1 MDNDTT
7 EKVIIV
13 TGASRG
19 IGLAITQ
26 YLLSEAQC
34 HVVAVARSEKP
45 LQDLE
50 RDHHQTGRLITQR
63 GDVADMKFCGQIA
76 DETMSRWG
84 RIDGLVVNHGV
95 LDPVKRISESFVA
108 EWKEAFDINF
118 FGSLALIKACLPFVK
133 HSRGRI
139 IICSSGAATK
149 AYSTWGAYGA
159 SKAVLNHLVQ
169 TLAVEEPEVCT
180 ISVRPG
186 IVNTMMQT
194 SIRETH
200 RQRMDE
206 ADAKKF
212 VDLYE
217 SGGLLQPEQP
227 GRVMGRLV
235 LNATSDLSG
244 KFIDWQAPELKA
256 F

>member
-1 MDNDTT
+1 
-7 EKVIIV
+7 
-13 TGASRG
+13 
-19 IGLAITQ
+19 
-26 YLLSEAQC
+26 
-34 HVVAVARSEKP
+34 
-45 LQDLE
+45 
-50 RDHHQTGRLITQR
+50 
-63 GDVADMKFCGQIA
+63 MKFCGQIA

-118 FGSLALIKACLPFVK
+118 FGSLALVRKP
-133 HSRGRI
+133 HQMEEDH
-139 IICSSGAATK
+139 SSGAATK

-244 KFIDWQAPELKA
+244 KFIEYVQILIFAATEI
-256 F
+256 